1 MLKKIHEQK
10 IYLIILD
17 YIFISFLLYF
27 FLKQQYNFLNT
38 ENLIPIPKFSEI
50 IDAHYKAYFLII
62 ISWYVIADYIKLY
75 KEKRIVYF
83 REIFK
88 KIIYQSIMFYIIIT
102 SISGLKE
109 SDLLSAQLTL
119 LFIIIIFLYLFITRL
134 FIFYIKRYTFNQ
146 GIDLKNILIIGENCN
161 SNKLK
166 SILDNR
172 KHFGY
177 KVFEDKKDS
186 KITTVIN
193 SIINNNIKEIFI
205 SQSGVENK
213 FYEVDILNYCERN
226 HIKVNYIPYSLNN
239 NLMSLEVEYIDTLP
253 VFKMK
258 KYPLEKSNNKI
269 IKSIFDY
276 TFSFLVSIF
285 LLSWLFPII
294 ALLIKLDSR
303 GNVFFKQKRR
313 GLNGKVFSCYKFRT
327 MKNDGTNSIKSTT
340 LNDMRITKIGKFL
353 RKTSLDELPQFINV
367 LKGEM
372 SIVGPRPHMV
382 YQDNHY
388 SEIIETYNLRYYVKP
403 GITGLSQIKGFRGA
417 IDCDK
422 DMEDRVRID
431 IFYVRNWS
439 LLLDIQIIY
448 QTIELVIKGDE
459 NAI

>member
-1 MLKKIHEQK
+1 MLPKKIHEQK
-10 IYLIILD
+10 IFLIIFD
-17 YIFISFLLYF
+17 YIFISILLYF
-27 FLKQQYNFLNT
+27 FLKLQYSFFSN
-38 ENLIPIPKFSEI
+38 EKFTPTFSQL

-62 ISWYVIADYIKLY
+62 ISWYVIADYVKIY

-83 REIFK
+83 RELVK
-88 KIIYQSIMFYIIIT
+88 KIIYQSIGFYIIIT
-102 SISGLKE
+102 TISGLKE
-109 SDLLSAQLTL
+109 TDLLSTKLSL
-119 LFIIIIFLYLFITRL
+119 IFIILIFLYLFITRL
-134 FIFYIKRYTFNQ
+134 FIFYLKRYKYNK
-146 GIDLKNILIIGENCN
+146 GIDLKNVLIIGENNN

-166 SILDNR
+166 AILNHR

-177 KVFEDKKDS
+177 KVFEDQKNS
-186 KITTVIN
+186 TIETVTN
-193 SIINNNIKEIFI
+193 SIINNKIKEVFI

-213 FYEVDILNYCERN
+213 FYEVEILNYCERN
-226 HIKVNYIPYSLNN
+226 HIKINYIPYSLDNY
-239 NLMSLEVEYIDTLP
+239 LMSLEVEYIDTLP

-258 KYPLEKSNNKI
+258 KYRLEKVNNQI
-269 IKSIFDY
+269 IKSIFDIC
-276 TFSFLVSIF
+276 FSILVFVF

-294 ALLIKLDSR
+294 ALLIKIDSK
-303 GNVFFKQKRR
+303 GNIFFKQERK